1 MTIDFPV
8 TVNLF
13 GHSVLIHPILEWIGI
28 FVGMRL
34 YGFLKRN
41 HKTTLSKI
49 QGLSVIL
56 GALLGA
62 LIGSKLIGT
71 LEVPIAFLKSENPL
85 LYFWT
90 SNTIVGGLAFG
101 LIGVEISKKI
111 IGYKESTGDLMVYP
125 LIVAMCIGRVGCF
138 LTGIAEQTYGV
149 PTTSIFGMHLGDDYL
164 RHPVAL
170 YEIVFLIILGLSI
183 YGFRK
188 KYTFP
193 SGVLFQLFMLSYFSF
208 RFVLD
213 FIKPK
218 INVLLELSTIQIT
231 CLVVVIY
238 YIFKINNHRQFI
250 HLKH

>member
-1 MTIDFPV
+1 MSIDFPV
-8 TVNLF
+8 TINLF

-34 YGFLKRN
+34 YNFLKRN

-71 LEVPIAFLKSENPL
+71 LEDPTAFLKSENPF

-90 SNTIVGGLAFG
+90 SNTIVGGLSFG

-111 IGYKESTGDLMVYP
+111 IGYKESTGDLMVFP
-125 LIVAMCIGRVGCF
+125 LIIAMIIGRIGCF
-138 LTGIAEQTYGV
+138 LTGIAENTYGI
-149 PTTSIFGMHLGDDYL
+149 PTDFVFGMHLGDEFL

-170 YEIVFLIILGLSI
+170 YEIVFLILLGIIILIIKKKFRYHS
-183 YGFRK
+183 GF
-188 KYTFP
+188 
-193 SGVLFQLFMLSYFSF
+193 LFQFFMLSYFTF
-208 RFVLD
+208 RFCLD

-218 INVLLELSTIQIT
+218 IDLFYDLSTIQLT
-231 CLVVVIY
+231 CLFVIIY
-238 YIFKINNHRQFI
+238 YIFK
-250 HLKH
+250 LKNTKKIKLC

>member
-8 TVNLF
+8 TLDLF
-13 GHSVLIHPILEWIGI
+13 GHAVLLHPILEWIGI
-28 FVGMRL
+28 FIGMRL
-34 YGFLKRN
+34 YSYLKRN
-41 HKTTLSKI
+41 KKTSLTII
-49 QGLSVIL
+49 QDFSVII

-71 LEVPIAFLKSENPL
+71 LENPKEFFDAEIPF

-101 LIGVEISKKI
+101 LIGVEVAKKI

-170 YEIVFLIILGLSI
+170 YEIAFLLILGVGI
-183 YGFRK
+183 MIFK
-188 KYTFP
+188 KIFISP
-193 SGVLFQLFMLSYFSF
+193 SGVLFQLFMLCYFTF
-208 RFVLD
+208 RFFLD